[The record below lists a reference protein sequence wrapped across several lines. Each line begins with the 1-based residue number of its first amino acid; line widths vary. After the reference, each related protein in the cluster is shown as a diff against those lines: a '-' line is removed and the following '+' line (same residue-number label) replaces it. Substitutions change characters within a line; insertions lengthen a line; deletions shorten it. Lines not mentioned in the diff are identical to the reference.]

1 MKHWVTYPLITHP
14 YDPAFVTKDAVVRF
28 ARAAETAGLDGIG
41 FTDHPAP
48 SHRWLQ
54 AGGHD
59 ALDPFVALSVVA
71 AVTERIRLIPNIL
84 VLPYRNPFIVAKSIA
99 SLDALSGGRFTLST
113 AVGYQ
118 KAEYRALGVD
128 FDARNDRFDEAIEV
142 LRGIWST
149 DDFAYDGSTFTAV
162 GQTANPKPERVPIWV
177 GGNSGRARQRV
188 ADFGDGWNPFPA
200 PATLATTAKTT
211 VLETTDDLRRLL
223 DDLWQRVDAA
233 GRDRSSIDV
242 SFMTTAGGSP
252 GSESFNASAALDALA
267 ELADLGVTWN
277 SFRVPGDSIDHAI
290 EALEQYGAEVIAPS
304 R

>member
-1 MKHWVTYPLITHP
+1 MKHWVTYPLIMHP

-28 ARAAETAGLDGIG
+28 ARAAEAAGLDGIG

-99 SLDALSGGRFTLST
+99 SIDALSGGRFTLAA

-128 FDARNDRFDEAIEV
+128 YDARNDLFDEAIEV

-149 DDFAYDGSTFTAV
+149 DEFAYEGSTFTAV

-177 GGNSGRARQRV
+177 GGNSQRARQRV

-200 PATLATTAKTT
+200 PAILARTAKTT
-211 VLETTDDLRRLL
+211 VLETTEDLRRLL

-233 GRDRSSIDV
+233 GRDRASIDV
-242 SFMTTAGGSP
+242 SFTTSAGGSP
-252 GSESFNASAALDALA
+252 GSTSFNAGAVLDGLA
-267 ELADLGVTWN
+267 ELADLGVTWT
-277 SFRVPGDSIDHAI
+277 SVHVPGDSLDHAV
-290 EALEQYGAEVIAPS
+290 EALEPYGQEVVAAS